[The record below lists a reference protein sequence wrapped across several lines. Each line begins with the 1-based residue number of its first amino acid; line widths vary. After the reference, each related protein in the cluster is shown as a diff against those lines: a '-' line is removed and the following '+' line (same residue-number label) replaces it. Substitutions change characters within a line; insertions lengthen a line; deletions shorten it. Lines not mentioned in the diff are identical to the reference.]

1 MNNVAPGLVSVLF
14 VAAGLLSVGIFAV
27 AWRRDLASALAGIPL
42 MFGGAGIAFVGV
54 ARFAARAAAQVQP
67 ANGPRVIVGV
77 SGPPVGQELAVVIA
91 IVSLAAVALG
101 VALAARASRSSTQES
116 SR

>member
-1 MNNVAPGLVSVLF
+1 MNNLAPGLVAVLF
-14 VAAGLLSVGIFAV
+14 VAAGLLSIGIFAV
-27 AWRRDLASALAGIPL
+27 AWRRDLASALGGIPL

-54 ARFAARAAAQVQP
+54 ARFASRAAAQVQP

-77 SGPPVGQELAVVIA
+77 SGPPVGQEIAVVIA

-101 VALAARASRSSTQES
+101 VALAARAGRSSSQES

>member
-1 MNNVAPGLVSVLF
+1 MNNLTPGLVAVLF
-14 VAAGLLSVGIFAV
+14 VAAGLVSIGVFAV

-42 MFGGAGIAFVGV
+42 MFGGAGVAFVGV
-54 ARFAARAAAQVQP
+54 ARFSARAAAQVQP

-77 SGPPVGQELAVVIA
+77 SGAPVGQELAVLIA
-91 IVSLAAVALG
+91 IVSLAVVALG
-101 VALAARASRSSTQES
+101 VALAARASRSTTQES